1 MCDLLLNCEPCRA
14 QVHGYVSGVN
24 KAGAFVALRGGKTA
38 HVKLSHLADGYV
50 ENPAQDFPVGKHVR
64 GHITAKEGSRW
75 RSASLLNCRHA
86 WRSPRSRRHAMLAA
100 VLCDGRLSGSA
111 VCAD

>member
-1 MCDLLLNCEPCRA
+1 VCGCVLLCSSRLQLSSRLCRA

-24 KAGAFVALRGGKTA
+24 KAGAFVALRGGATA

-50 ENPAQDFPVGKHVR
+50 ESPAQEFPIGKHVR

-75 RSASLLNCRHA
+75 
-86 WRSPRSRRHAMLAA
+86 
-100 VLCDGRLSGSA
+100 GSA
-111 VCAD
+111 CRV

>member
-1 MCDLLLNCEPCRA
+1 MLSRT

-24 KAGAFVALRGGKTA
+24 KAGAFVALRGGATA

-50 ENPAQDFPVGKHVR
+50 ENPAEEFPVGKHVR

-75 RSASLLNCRHA
+75 GPAVSSQNPINPVSSSLAFITQRH
-86 WRSPRSRRHAMLAA
+86 
-100 VLCDGRLSGSA
+100 
-111 VCAD
+111 